1 MPEFNK
7 REYIL
12 RLGKGVIVPFSS
24 IFKSPL
30 IDINDNT
37 RVNGKINIRGE
48 GACFIGKY
56 CAIGYDVRII
66 TSNHDYRFSNLQI
79 AMYEQFDF
87 KKKLEVIKGDVNI
100 GNNVW
105 IGDNVTILTGVFI
118 GDGSII
124 GANSTVTKN
133 VAPYSIVAGNPAKII
148 RYRFDEDII
157 RTMNEI
163 SWWNW
168 DERKIRKNEKFFT
181 LDLTCTCSGKDILK
195 SIV

>member
-1 MPEFNK
+1 
-7 REYIL
+7 
-12 RLGKGVIVPFSS
+12 
-24 IFKSPL
+24 
-30 IDINDNT
+30 
-37 RVNGKINIRGE
+37 
-48 GACFIGKY
+48 
-56 CAIGYDVRII
+56 
-66 TSNHDYRFSNLQI
+66 
-79 AMYEQFDF
+79 MYEKFDF
-87 KKKLEVIKGDVNI
+87 KKKLEVTKGDINI

-124 GANSTVTKN
+124 GAGSTVTKN

-157 RTMNEI
+157 RTMDEI

-168 DERKIRKNEKFFT
+168 GEAKIRKNEKFFT
-181 LDLTCTCSGKDILK
+181 LNLTCTSGKDILK